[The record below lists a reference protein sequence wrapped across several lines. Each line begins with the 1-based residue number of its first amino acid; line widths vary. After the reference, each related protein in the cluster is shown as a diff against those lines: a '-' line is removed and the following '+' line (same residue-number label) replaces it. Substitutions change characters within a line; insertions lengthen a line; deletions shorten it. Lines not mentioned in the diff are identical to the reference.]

1 MVHLIAV
8 EVGHAEQPKHGVNNM
23 AWHGTPDAEVQEPAG
38 WELGE
43 PYHEQAYLV
52 IGKAKGLSQGDDSGV
67 VD

>member
-38 WELGE
+38 WELD
-43 PYHEQAYLV
+43 EQAYLV